1 MNGSP
6 KQLGFTLVENVVA
19 IVVIAI
25 AAGVILGLL
34 ATNVGASADPMIRQQ
49 AVAIASAYT
58 EEILLRSFDD
68 PDGVDGEGARAD
80 FDDIDDY
87 DGLLDNGA
95 RDQFGNAISG
105 LESYDI
111 AVSVVTSSALPGV
124 AAGDT
129 VRVDVTVSRAPQIAM
144 TVSSYR
150 TRR

>member
-68 PDGVDGEGARAD
+68 TDGVDGEGARAD